1 MARADDGDASDG
13 SEGSS
18 MVATASTAWQ
28 RGTSGQS
35 EASKKRVQESL
46 ATDFIRAPTLQEFG
60 KGRFAGKQILMS
72 IFNSQHF
79 SHFMA
84 LVIIVDAYCICN
96 DIDSRAAQTK
106 SPSGLLLVSY
116 LCLSLYTIELALNL
130 LLNGRQVLRQ
140 NLIRLDLFLVLCGYT
155 ELLSDLLMPSSAITS
170 LSLLR
175 ILRLVRVFRLLKL
188 LRNVR
193 ALRELSKLVKMMS
206 TCMKALFWSF
216 CFCFMVMTVW
226 AMLIVE
232 VVHPLVKDLEGM
244 NEECARWTS
253 SVMEANLLLF
263 RTVIA
268 GDSWGEIAVPVIEA
282 HPSTA
287 LIFVGAYLTI
297 VFGVLNLIVA
307 VVVDQFADARERD
320 VLNLADEMER
330 DQQIDQKYLQKIFDQ
345 IDKEG
350 KGELSFNELLQGAR
364 KNPEFQSR
372 LRVMDIDEGD
382 LRELFQ
388 MIDVDGSGSIESHEF
403 IKPLSRWVHDSK
415 TAPRFIKYN
424 MIRCVH
430 QQQELA
436 NAVEG
441 VFVELSTRME
451 KLSAEVQEVL
461 QHTAVTIETSE
472 PKEILE
478 RRLELP
484 ELPEPSELRRSLPVT
499 LKEAKV
505 LCEESDFREAVQL
518 ATQQLREALRA
529 VGDLEKSTEATMEQ
543 LQAKVPSSS
552 HPSQQV
558 SLSLSARKPILPSCE
573 EDLEDRS
580 FGSSL
585 RFSTCSTA
593 LPDPLVRPPDP
604 TGVVAPAALRN
615 ELQRA
620 PGPHDAEIEHI
631 ATLAQCDRNT

>member
-140 NLIRLDLFLVLCGYT
+140 NLIRLDLFL
-155 ELLSDLLMPSSAITS
+155 
-170 LSLLR
+170 
-175 ILRLVRVFRLLKL
+175 
-188 LRNVR
+188 
-193 ALRELSKLVKMMS
+193 
-206 TCMKALFWSF
+206 ALFWSF

-253 SVMEANLLLF
+253 SVMEANLLL
-263 RTVIA
+263 TVIA

-320 VLNLADEMER
+320 VLNLADEMEP
-330 DQQIDQKYLQKIFDQ
+330 
-345 IDKEG
+345 
-350 KGELSFNELLQGAR
+350 GAR

-424 MIRCVH
+424 MIRYTDVT
-430 QQQELA
+430 
-436 NAVEG
+436 
-441 VFVELSTRME
+441 SKE

-620 PGPHDAEIEHI
+620 PGPHDAEPSAEGGRGR
-631 ATLAQCDRNT
+631 AGQCVNTVMIWAPLFFVNIVWDGGRRVP